1 MVTVS
6 QLFLFEYNDFIN
18 NIKLIIIIIY
28 IIKYIYYMSIFY
40 FK

>member
-6 QLFLFEYNDFIN
+6 QLFLFEYNDFVN
-18 NIKLIIIIIY
+18 NIKLIIIIY
-28 IIKYIYYMSIFY
+28 IIKYIYYMSVFY

>member
-28 IIKYIYYMSIFY
+28 IIKYIYYMSVFY

>member
-6 QLFLFEYNDFIN
+6 QLFLFKYNGFVN
-18 NIKLIIIIIY
+18 NIKLTIIIY
-28 IIKYIYYMSIFY
+28 IIKYIYYMSVFY